1 MERWK
6 SYRVKP
12 TIVKENFFEKPDEI
26 VGLTDKIEW
35 LPPGPKAD
43 WPGVRSKN
51 LCDIL
56 PNLNNHI
63 ISEVLKLYYGRDN
76 IEVLDTI
83 IQFHK
88 IKLSDYKNHNK
99 KHTRFHKDYTDI
111 AGLIYLSKNINDEN
125 IGTSILDNDG
135 NLGVKISNVYNT
147 LVCYDGN
154 KLHGATGLNDIER
167 LTIVIFLR
175 HVNEKN

>member
-1 MERWK
+1 M
-6 SYRVKP
+6 KP

-26 VGLTDKIEW
+26 VKLTKKIEW
-35 LPPGPKAD
+35 LSPGPTAD

-56 PNLNNHI
+56 PNLNNYI
-63 ISEVLKLYYGRDN
+63 ISKIVKLYYGHDN
-76 IEVLDTI
+76 LEVFNTN

-88 IKLSDYKNHNK
+88 IKLSDYENHNK
-99 KHTRFHKDYTDI
+99 KNTRFHKDYTDI
-111 AGLIYLSKNINDEN
+111 AGLIYLTKGINDEN
-125 IGTSILDNDG
+125 IGTSILDDEG

-154 KLHGATGLNDIER
+154 KSHGATGLNDIER

-175 HVNEKN
+175 TINEKN